1 MMRLFKEHILSKFIL
16 VFVTVALL
24 APSAVKLL
32 HSFAEHEH
40 IVCNSYS
47 SNHYHESDIE
57 CDFYKFKVSKIYAY
71 LISNDSSVKNPGEH
85 SFITSRYDFISNHLK
100 LSFSL
105 RGPPVLV

>member
-1 MMRLFKEHILSKFIL
+1 MQAFKEHILSKFIL
-16 VFVTVALL
+16 VALTLALL
-24 APSAVKLL
+24 APSTVKLFHFL
-32 HSFAEHEH
+32 ADHEH
-40 IVCNSYS
+40 VICNSYS
-47 SNHYHESDIE
+47 SNHYHESDVE

-85 SFITSRYDFISNHLK
+85 SLITSRYDFISNHLE